1 MESSISNEMNQSETA
16 IKIGDKHYD
25 VEVSQVPYL
34 ASFASFEAKA
44 HPDATHL
51 VHGPIPL
58 IDVALKGIELG
69 YRHCFRSMPAELSQ
83 HHILSETYDFLGV
96 DVLDGQSLD
105 DIFTELKRCKIDLEP
120 EYDYYFFIKGGKSKA
135 RDAAYKLLYLLFL
148 GDFENETKDAA
159 KMFNAVLFVVSH
171 SATFKWRAR
180 VVIRAAYEE
189 RFVVSDKQSA
199 RLDHWVKEEER
210 GNAGAAYESSTT
222 EVESDDELYDD
233 YYNSDWS

>member
-1 MESSISNEMNQSETA
+1 MQPATLASPPKTA

-25 VEVSQVPYL
+25 IEVSKIPYL
-34 ASFASFEAKA
+34 ASFASFEANA
-44 HPDATHL
+44 HPDATSL

-58 IDVALKGIELG
+58 IDAALKGIELG
-69 YRHCFRSMPAELSQ
+69 YRHCFRCMPAELSQ

-105 DIFTELKRCKIDLEP
+105 DIFTDLKTCKTDYEL
-120 EYDYYFFIKGGKSKA
+120 EYTYYTAIKGAKSKA
-135 RDAAYKLLYLLFL
+135 RDAAYKLLYLLLL
-148 GDFENETKDAA
+148 GSFKNETKDAA

-199 RLDHWVKEEER
+199 RLDEWVKGDEKEK
-210 GNAGAAYESSTT
+210 AGDTDESSTT
-222 EVESDDELYDD
+222 EDESEDEMYDD